1 MQTYRF
7 DTRIS
12 KDGIIQLAYNQQLMG
27 REVEIIIMPKEDLKP
42 GKNTVSEF
50 IDKWAGF
57 LSVENNVEESKF
69 HYLTEKYK

>member
-12 KDGIIQLAYNQQLMG
+12 KDGVIQLPYNQQLMG
-27 REVEIIIMPKEDLKP
+27 REVEVIIMPKEDSKP
-42 GKNTVSEF
+42 ITTTTSEF

-57 LSVENNVEESKF
+57 LSVENSVEESKF

>member
-12 KDGIIQLAYNQQLMG
+12 KDGIIQLPFNQQLMG
-27 REVEIIIMPKEDLKP
+27 REVEIIIMPKEDSKP
-42 GKNTVSEF
+42 STATTAEF

>member
-12 KDGIIQLAYNQQLMG
+12 KDGIIQLPYNQQLMG
-27 REVEIIIMPKEDLKP
+27 KEVEIIIMPKEDIKQ
-42 GKNTVSEF
+42 GKNTTSEF

-57 LSVENNVEESKF
+57 LTDENNIEESKF
-69 HYLTEKYK
+69 LYLTEKYK

>member
-12 KDGIIQLAYNQQLMG
+12 KDGIIQLPYNQQLMG
-27 REVEIIIMPKEDLKP
+27 KEVEIIIMPKDDLIQ
-42 GKNTVSEF
+42 GKNTTSEF

-57 LSVENNVEESKF
+57 LTVENSIEESKF
-69 HYLTEKYK
+69 LYLNEKYK

>member
-12 KDGIIQLAYNQQLMG
+12 KDEIIQLPYNQQLMG
-27 REVEIIIMPKEDLKP
+27 KEVEIIIMPKDDLIQ
-42 GKNTVSEF
+42 GKNTTSEF

-57 LSVENNVEESKF
+57 LTDENNIEESKF
-69 HYLTEKYK
+69 LYLTEKYK

>member
-12 KDGIIQLAYNQQLMG
+12 KDGIIQLPYNQQLMG
-27 REVEIIIMPKEDLKP
+27 REVVIIIMPKEDLKP